1 MKNDKIRKRNT
12 HHHKLHKEQY
22 INNSDSEQTETE
34 EGSSKYLTM
43 HKPLL
48 KEIADTISTI
58 VSKSKTYNKHKKD
71 NSLFTHKNI
80 PKISLYDYL
89 FRIQKYAEIENSTII
104 IALIYIDRICNKKGI
119 ILTKYN
125 IHRILFTSIL
135 ISIKYNEDIIYNTSF
150 YSKIA
155 GVPVKELTF
164 LEKEFLNIIDFEL
177 YVSDTLYQK
186 YYNFLNFSDELKLN

>member
-1 MKNDKIRKRNT
+1 MENHELRKTKT
-12 HHHKLHKEQY
+12 HQHKSHKEEY
-22 INNSDSEQTETE
+22 INISDSEQTETE
-34 EGSSKYLTM
+34 EGSSKDLAI

-48 KEIADTISTI
+48 KEIANTLSSI
-58 VSKSKTYNKHKKD
+58 VSQNKTYNKHKKD
-71 NSLFTHKNI
+71 HSLFSHKNI

-135 ISIKYNEDIIYNTSF
+135 ISIKYNEDIIYDNLF

-155 GVPVKELTF
+155 GVPVNELNL
-164 LEKEFLNIIDFEL
+164 LEKEFLNTIDFAL
-177 YVSDTLYQK
+177 FVPDTIYQK
-186 YYNFLNFSDELKLN
+186 YYEFLNFYEKA

>member
-1 MKNDKIRKRNT
+1 MENHKIRKAKT
-12 HHHKLHKEQY
+12 HQHKSHKEEY
-22 INNSDSEQTETE
+22 INISDSEQTETE
-34 EGSSKYLTM
+34 EGSSKDLII

-48 KEIADTISTI
+48 KEIADTLSSI
-58 VSKSKTYNKHKKD
+58 VSKNKLYNKHKKD
-71 NSLFTHKNI
+71 RSLFSHKNI

-135 ISIKYNEDIIYNTSF
+135 ISIKYNEDIIYDNLF

-155 GVPVKELTF
+155 GVPVNELNL
-164 LEKEFLNIIDFEL
+164 LEKEFLNTIDFAL
-177 YVSDTLYQK
+177 FVPDTIYQK
-186 YYNFLNFSDELKLN
+186 YYEFLNFYEKA